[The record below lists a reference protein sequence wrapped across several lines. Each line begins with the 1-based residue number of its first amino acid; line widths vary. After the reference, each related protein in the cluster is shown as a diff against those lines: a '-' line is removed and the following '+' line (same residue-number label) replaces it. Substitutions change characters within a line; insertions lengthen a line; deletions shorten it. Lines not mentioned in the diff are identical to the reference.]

1 MPMRPPP
8 TRQLTTLATVT
19 VAGLLTAGCAG
30 PAGPVLDTV
39 AAANDRLDDYR
50 RDLAHAG
57 KTNGETGDDSA
68 TVSASDGPTLF
79 GVPSSKLPFEPG
91 EIDMATHPDEQFNPC
106 TEISPEIYRQAG
118 LELEIEPDM
127 DKLAGYVASC
137 QANPID
143 ENRDPTIA
151 RHFSIASSRTTP
163 GQMVERGYGLLEE
176 SEDKEFA
183 PHLLSTGD
191 GGGGC
196 ASGVMTDR
204 GRWSITAWPNSR
216 NTEPSVTCAQAREKQ
231 ELITKIIGGTDD
243 TAP

>member
-1 MPMRPPP
+1 M
-8 TRQLTTLATVT
+8 TTLATVT

-137 QANPID
+137 TGYA
-143 ENRDPTIA
+143 
-151 RHFSIASSRTTP
+151 ASSDSSPRKSSDGRFQILSSRSTLDDLQTQ
-163 GQMVERGYGLLEE
+163 GIEVLELSQE
-176 SEDKEFA
+176 QPFS
-183 PHLLSTGD
+183 PHLVNGTAGRNE
-191 GGGGC
+191 C
-196 ASGVMTDR
+196 VSGVSTNR
-204 GRWSITAWPNSR
+204 GRWEVIFTPAL
-216 NTEPSVTCAQAREKQ
+216 NTGSTEESCKRAREAHEK
-231 ELITKIIGGTDD
+231 ITKLIGGN
-243 TAP
+243 AP